1 MSAPGRWHCQDLS
14 GSHDAW
20 LLAGQRIVG
29 KLMRRRPS
37 FAGCNRGPQI
47 SSKRAACAR
56 WCTKSKLL
64 TTGMIGRCGRVIS
77 SFVIATIGSFQHS
90 IFAVNIPMMHVGVMA
105 TPLLAN
111 LFSRFRFRSGTYRLS
126 VVRSGRKTA
135 RSTHAPI
142 LVSSNLNQIG
152 HTDSGT
158 MRRRISGY
166 AKASRNAALARP
178 TANVGNMRRPSA
190 SMQLVRSRVCIW

>member
-1 MSAPGRWHCQDLS
+1 VALPRLIGQSRRVAPCWPANCRQINASQAIVC
-14 GSHDAW
+14 W
-20 LLAGQRIVG
+20 LQS
-29 KLMRRRPS
+29 RPS
-37 FAGCNRGPQI
+37 NLI
-47 SSKRAACAR
+47 KAR
-56 WCTKSKLL
+56 SMRSVVPKSKLL